1 MNQSTDIRTLLAHQL
16 AAKNQPITEQAIDSL
31 LLEATADI
39 IVQHPDA
46 MTALM
51 NRITHS
57 QQKKIQS
64 LETKLRQ
71 SETKQQRFSQR
82 AAQIS
87 AMLDSMPKV
96 QQPKAQAKSADRK
109 ETPKTEQG
117 FEQIIAQLLNAGQ
130 PQKEQLHDFQVL
142 SMDELLAGFPDFKIF
157 GMPEKGVG
165 KTHIDPKEAIKMF
178 QNVQNQ
184 GIEKE
189 AIKAALEAQGISV
202 VFL

>member
-57 QQKKIQS
+57 QQTKIQS

-71 SETKQQRFSQR
+71 AETKQQRFSQR
-82 AAQIS
+82 ASQIS

-96 QQPKAQAKSADRK
+96 QPKAQTKSAEQK

-117 FEQIIAQLLNAGQ
+117 FEQILAQLLNAGQ

-157 GMPEKGVG
+157 GMPEKGLG

>member
-51 NRITHS
+51 NRINHS
-57 QQKKIQS
+57 QQTKIQS

-71 SETKQQRFSQR
+71 AETKQQRFSQR
-82 AAQIS
+82 ASQIS

-96 QQPKAQAKSADRK
+96 QPKAQTKSAEQK

-117 FEQIIAQLLNAGQ
+117 FEQILTQLLNAGK
-130 PQKEQLHDFQVL
+130 PQTGQLHDFQAL
-142 SMDELLAGFPDFKIF
+142 SMDELLADLPAFQIF

-184 GIEKE
+184 GIDKE